1 MISIKEVREAQ
12 EILKKA
18 LESLRKET
26 VQKVEEAQPL
36 EGVKLIKS
44 NMAIISASSLSKNGW
59 CPSVYLPSCQ
69 IQAIEKAT
77 ANISTFDSFVKKLET
92 MVEKKSVKV
101 GSETTYLNEKTLA
114 ALNAVLIEINS

>member
-44 NMAIISASSLSKNGW
+44 NMAIISTSSLSKNGW
-59 CPSVYLPSCQ
+59 
-69 IQAIEKAT
+69 
-77 ANISTFDSFVKKLET
+77 
-92 MVEKKSVKV
+92 
-101 GSETTYLNEKTLA
+101 
-114 ALNAVLIEINS
+114 